1 MPARDIHAWLRRQAG
16 HNRRMTA
23 SPLNT
28 RLSTRWP
35 LLQAPMAGAQDSAMA
50 LAVSGAG
57 GLGALPCA
65 MLAPDALR
73 AELATLAASGLPYN
87 VNWFCHTPPVPDAAR
102 EAAWRAAL
110 QPYFEELGLDAS
122 AIPTGPGRAP
132 FSAEAAELM
141 AEFRPPVVSF
151 HFGLPAPGLL
161 ARVKSWGAFVL
172 SSATTVRE
180 ALWLQEHGADAI
192 IAQGLEAGG
201 HRGHFLSDDLSEQM
215 GSFALL
221 PQVVAAVRVPVIA
234 AGGIASAAG
243 VRAARAL
250 GAAGVQVGT
259 AYLCA
264 DEALTTPAHR
274 AALRSEAA
282 RHTVLTNL
290 VTGRPARGIV
300 NRVMRELGPIS
311 AAPSEFPLA
320 TAAMAGLRAAAEKRG
335 IQDFTH
341 WWSGQNASGC
351 QSAPAADITRA
362 LARGFDP
369 DNDR

>member
-1 MPARDIHAWLRRQAG
+1 
-16 HNRRMTA
+16 MTGQT
-23 SPLNT
+23 LNS
-28 RLSTRWP
+28 RLATRWP

-50 LAVSGAG
+50 LAVSAAG

-73 AELATLAASGLPYN
+73 RELQTMAASGLPYN
-87 VNWFCHTPPVPDAAR
+87 VNWFCHPPPAPDAAR

-110 QPYFEELGLDAS
+110 KPYFDELGLDPEAV
-122 AIPTGPGRAP
+122 PGGPGRAP
-132 FSAEAAELM
+132 FSREAAELM

-151 HFGLPAPGLL
+151 HFGLPAPELL

-221 PQVVAAVRVPVIA
+221 PQVVATVRVPVIA

-274 AALRSEAA
+274 AALQSEAA
-282 RHTVLTNL
+282 RHTVITNL

-335 IQDFTH
+335 STDFTH